1 MARQG
6 AGTTADV
13 LPALA
18 RRDDGL
24 LYRARRFAFRH
35 LNVTVGSGVVF
46 LMLMTA
52 LLAPVLFTGDPNEP
66 IVKDRLE
73 APSRDHWFGTDNIGR
88 DVYTRTIYGARISL
102 LVGFTVASIGIAMAV
117 VLGLLT
123 GYFRK
128 VDAVVMRFMD
138 GLMAIPAILLAM
150 ALMAFLGGSIQN
162 VIIALSVVYT
172 PSTVRIVRSSV
183 LSLREQMFV
192 DAARAI
198 GAKTP
203 RILVRHI
210 LPNTFAP
217 LIVLATYV
225 CAESVLVEAA
235 LSFFGAGTPNDIPTW
250 GGIMANG
257 RSFLSRAMW
266 VVIFPGIFLTLTVLA
281 INVAGDGLRDL
292 LDPRLRHTA

>member
-1 MARQG
+1 MESQG

-18 RRDDGL
+18 RRDDDL

-46 LMLMTA
+46 LMLMIA

-73 APSRDHWFGTDNIGR
+73 GPSRDHWFGTDNIGR
-88 DVYTRTIYGARISL
+88 DIYTRTIYGARISL
-102 LVGFTVASIGIAMAV
+102 LVGFTVASIGIVTAV

-150 ALMAFLGGSIQN
+150 ALMAFMGGSVQN

-235 LSFFGAGTPNDIPTW
+235 LSFFGAGTPNDIPDL
-250 GGIMANG
+250 G
-257 RSFLSRAMW
+257 RHHGEWALIPLSCYVGRNL
-266 VVIFPGIFLTLTVLA
+266 PGHLPNPHRTRHQRRRGRP
-281 INVAGDGLRDL
+281 AG
-292 LDPRLRHTA
+292 PT